1 MRILVISNY
10 LDGKYLNLCYSG
22 CKPKEHL
29 WGTDALIGRGDEV
42 DFCKDND
49 KFNLFFLL
57 KLYIK
62 SFKYDAYFFPV
73 SLYSKYWGMINKLH
87 LSPVKTVTVFHHPP
101 FDKVFKYGSFGC
113 SLFLS
118 NYHWRK
124 YKTKIKNSHYYP
136 WGCDVNFYIH
146 NNLVVNDSRLSISFI
161 SNGYTLRDNKTLVEA
176 AKETK
181 FSLSFTC
188 RKEQIPNFDSDNIH
202 VISNYFNTDIE
213 ILNEVKKHDVLI
225 IPLYKSP
232 EMVGTIGLTSFM
244 DAVGMNMPV
253 IVSDNSP
260 IGEIVLSYN
269 IGLVYHAGDAH
280 DLARA
285 MEQISRQEILSELK
299 NNLLLY
305 RQSISL
311 ENTNKIILEAFK

>member
-1 MRILVISNY
+1 MR
-10 LDGKYLNLCYSG
+10 
-22 CKPKEHL
+22 
-29 WGTDALIGRGDEV
+29 
-42 DFCKDND
+42 
-49 KFNLFFLL
+49 
-57 KLYIK
+57 
-62 SFKYDAYFFPV
+62 
-73 SLYSKYWGMINKLH
+73 
-87 LSPVKTVTVFHHPP
+87 
-101 FDKVFKYGSFGC
+101 
-113 SLFLS
+113 
-118 NYHWRK
+118 
-124 YKTKIKNSHYYP
+124 
-136 WGCDVNFYIH
+136 FY
-146 NNLVVNDSRLSISFI
+146 R
-161 SNGYTLRDNKTLVEA
+161 
-176 AKETK
+176 
-181 FSLSFTC
+181 